1 MPCRSGAALG
11 SADNLRCPLFL
22 FLLVFRTRAGEFEEL
37 DQQDEGG
44 AEARSGGHQ
53 PDHIQ
58 RVIRLEAG
66 VAGYA
71 GKTKQAHTRSE
82 DGHPNLNAPHAPLT
96 LLSFGALQILWLAR
110 THGVVLVK

>member
-37 DQQDEGG
+37 DQQDEGDG
-44 AEARSGGHQ
+44 EARSGGHQ
-53 PDHIQ
+53 PDYIQ

-71 GKTKQAHTRSE
+71 GKSKQSHTRSE
-82 DGHPNLNAPHAPLT
+82 YGHRNLNAPHAPLT
-96 LLSFGALQILWLAR
+96 LLPFGAVRILRLA
-110 THGVVLVK
+110 